1 MAYSVHKTGEH
12 NQPRAVTGMSMVEAS
27 ANILCPICHKANLYR
42 PKARYCQ
49 HCGHSIV
56 LNDDPPT
63 DHRRYYIT
71 RIIKQGGQG
80 AVYAGRDVEGRIY
93 AIKEMLDRF
102 TNPKER
108 AEAIDRFNEEAK
120 LLQGLSHPR
129 IPRVYSH
136 FTDEGR
142 HYLTMD
148 FVQGEDLD
156 QIVERHG
163 PLLETQV
170 LKWADQICDVLQYL
184 HDRRLVYRDMKPSN
198 VMIEHSTG
206 NVKLVDF
213 GIAKLLKPTER
224 GTQIGT
230 PGYAPPE
237 QYQGFAMPASD
248 IYALAATLH
257 HVLTG
262 RDPTT
267 EAPFSFP
274 PARNLNVK
282 ISRRTSDALEKAL
295 RMKPEDRFGTV
306 TEFRAML
313 RPLSA
318 QSSSFQQ
325 PSQVRVASQTI
336 PVPSAIRPQAPVPSM
351 PPRAVVQAQ
360 TASPPPVAVPH
371 APAQRQ
377 ARKQRASKK
386 AAPVNTPTVAP
397 TQTKPAKR
405 RRRGNWFVRFL
416 MMILLGMVAGG
427 GLWFFAPELVRQY
440 IPYLPDIQLPQ
451 SLQTTPQ
458 LTTQQIALDVEALV
472 PQDADNSVILAA
484 LRAEYEDQIKDQFG
498 PSAVV
503 NLSTVST
510 VGGGWLKVNEEN
522 GQARYRATMQG
533 FAQTP

>member
-1 MAYSVHKTGEH
+1 
-12 NQPRAVTGMSMVEAS
+12 MVEAS
-27 ANILCPICHKANLYR
+27 VSILCPICHKANLYR
-42 PKARYCQ
+42 PRARFCQ
-49 HCGHSIV
+49 HCGHNIV
-56 LNDDPPT
+56 LNDDQPT

-80 AVYAGRDVEGRIY
+80 AVYAGRDAEGHVY

-156 QIVERHG
+156 QIVEQHG
-163 PLLETQV
+163 PLLEAQV

-237 QYQGFAMPASD
+237 QYQGFATPASD

-257 HVLTG
+257 HMLTG

-282 ISRRTSDALEKAL
+282 ISRRTSDALEQGL
-295 RMKPEDRFGTV
+295 RMRPEDRFGTV

-313 RPLSA
+313 RPLAA
-318 QSSSFQQ
+318 QSPSFQQ

-336 PVPSAIRPQAPVPSM
+336 PAPSAIRPQAPVPSI
-351 PPRAVVQAQ
+351 PARAVVQPQA
-360 TASPPPVAVPH
+360 APPPPVAVPH

-377 ARKQRASKK
+377 SRKQSASKQ
-386 AAPVNTPTVAP
+386 AASVNKPTVAA
-397 TQTKPAKR
+397 TRAKPVK
-405 RRRGNWFVRFL
+405 RRRGNWFVQF
-416 MMILLGMVAGG
+416 MMTMILLVVLAGG
-427 GLWFFAPELVRQY
+427 GLWFFAPDLVRQY
-440 IPYLPDIQLPQ
+440 VPNLPAMQLPQ
-451 SLQTTPQ
+451 SLQTTPL
-458 LTTQQIALDVEALV
+458 LTTQRIELDVEALV
-472 PQDADNSVILAA
+472 PPDADNDTIRAA
-484 LRAEYEDQIKDQFG
+484 LRAAYADQIKAQFG

-503 NLSTVST
+503 NLSTVSP
-510 VGGGWLKVNEEN
+510 VGGGWNRVGEEN
-522 GQARYRATMQG
+522 GQVRYRATMQG